1 MTELQYQAFFP
12 VIIADLVNTISVND
26 QISYREAID
35 KLYNSKLYSYLEREK
50 TKLWY
55 YSSVTLYGML
65 KDEENGHL
73 DLS

>member
-1 MTELQYQAFFP
+1 MNELQYQAFLP
-12 VIIADLVNTISVND
+12 VITADLVNTISVND
-26 QISYREAID
+26 KISYHKAIN
-35 KLYNSKLYSYLEREK
+35 KLYNSKLYSYLEKED

-55 YSSVTLYGML
+55 YSSQTLYGML